1 MTDHRSSEQLMNE
14 AKDTRADI
22 DATLAEL
29 EDRLSPERLADLVG
43 QALVPA
49 RAGTLRFARN
59 LGASAQ
65 DNPVAATLA
74 VVGLGWMM
82 MSRRRDHEDVDTAH
96 APYGRQGLHGDYGD
110 EPDDR
115 LDPSRRGAENRT
127 SIFMPGEERSM
138 EERSESIRRPGMD
151 PDAVVTPGAGPYAGV
166 NQHAERLIVPGG
178 SASSRSGFSSARDR
192 VRERAEDI
200 ADRLSERSDTAY
212 RRASDAAHRAGTRV
226 RETSSNVGDFVR
238 ERPMVT
244 GLVLAGLGALIAG
257 TVFARSDRGRDVIS
271 RGAHSVRDG
280 SRRMG
285 ERVRREV
292 DSRRGAMSDAGDT
305 AEHSLKTAQHS
316 LKEVDARIKDTA
328 ERARKRAQSMAES
341 AAASGTDLPD
351 NAPSTG
357 PGYRL
362 SPEDA
367 AVSAPDPHTTEP
379 YGTAT
384 ASPSRHTLHPEAEPT
399 INTPQPVK
407 PVPVTPPRSGGD
419 GDASNKPGLPPK
431 LDSTPDEGPKGPDGK
446 PADDWKGTDT
456 QSKTG
461 GLGGGTRGGSI

>member
-14 AKDTRADI
+14 ARNTRADI

-29 EDRLSPERLADLVG
+29 EERLSPERLADLVG

-49 RAGTLRFARN
+49 RAGTVRFARN

-74 VVGLGWMM
+74 AVGLGWLM
-82 MSRRRDHEDVDTAH
+82 MSRRRDREYVGTAH
-96 APYGRQGLHGDYGD
+96 APYGRAGLHGDYGD
-110 EPDDR
+110 EPDGR
-115 LDPSRRGAENRT
+115 LDPSRRSTENRT
-127 SIFMPGEERSM
+127 SIIMPGEERSM
-138 EERSESIRRPGMD
+138 EGRNESFRRPGMD

-178 SASSRSGFSSARDR
+178 SASSRSDFSSARDGA
-192 VRERAEDI
+192 RERAEDI
-200 ADRLSERSDTAY
+200 AGRLRERSGHAY
-212 RRASDAAHRAGTRV
+212 RWASDAARRAGTRT
-226 RETSSNVGDFVR
+226 RDTSSSLGDIVR
-238 ERPMVT
+238 ERPMMA
-244 GLVLAGLGALIAG
+244 GLVLAGLGALVAG
-257 TVFARSDRGRDVIS
+257 TVFARSDRGREVIS
-271 RGAHSVRDG
+271 RGAYSVRDG
-280 SRRMG
+280 SRRVG

-292 DSRRGAMSDAGDT
+292 DSRRGAMSDAGAA
-305 AEHSLKTAQHS
+305 AERSLKD
-316 LKEVDARIKDTA
+316 VDARIKDTA
-328 ERARKRAQSMAES
+328 ERARKRAQSMAAS
-341 AAASGTDLPD
+341 PAASGTELPD

-367 AVSAPDPHTTEP
+367 AVSAPEPHTTEP
-379 YGTAT
+379 YGTAAT
-384 ASPSRHTLHPEAEPT
+384 SSPSSDTLHPKAEPT
-399 INTPQPVK
+399 INMPQPVK

-419 GDASNKPGLPPK
+419 GDASSKPGLPPK
-431 LDSTPDEGPKGPDGK
+431 LDSTTGDGPKEPDGK

-461 GLGGGTRGGSI
+461 GLGGGTRDGRI